1 MKRVKSSMHRSTDS
15 TGRPRFTGRHLIL
28 IAVLTL
34 GAGALGF
41 LTGSDSDYFY
51 RVKQSIET
59 FGRVYQEITAN
70 YVDQVDPDEF
80 MRAGID
86 GMLRTLDPYTVFIGE
101 HEGDELDLVTNGK
114 YGGVGVSIGI
124 RDGAITVLNLIEGY
138 SAAKQGVEIGDRIT
152 AIDGKQTAGLSLE
165 DVRQLVRGAPGTEVR
180 ITVERED
187 EKRPLE
193 FVLLRE
199 EIPVRNVT
207 YSGFVAPGIGLIRL
221 ERFSRTAGDDVRTA
235 LKSLG
240 EQQKLRGV
248 ILDLRDNPGGLLD
261 VAVDVV
267 AKFVPESS
275 LVVSTRG
282 RRPESERRYYSDET
296 PMVPGV
302 PLAVLVN
309 RSTASASEIVAGAVQ
324 DLDRG
329 VIVGTRTFGKGL
341 VQTIARI
348 SETASLKLT
357 TARYYTPSGRC
368 IQEID
373 YWHRKDDGSVTTIPD
388 SLRKEFRTHN
398 NRPVWEAGGI
408 EPDTA
413 VTDTMRNAYLDAL
426 IRKAMFFTYANHFAA
441 ARKTV
446 PEDFTVSDSLVNDF
460 ESYLKEKGFEYEEE
474 GETKVKELH
483 ELGEHARYGKEFAS
497 ALDRLDKVIA
507 AEKQRQ
513 IHRFHEEVRIALR
526 AEILGR
532 MVGDRARMEATFA
545 SDRQLQTALHI
556 LQQRSVYD
564 RLIAPRK

>member
-1 MKRVKSSMHRSTDS
+1 MKSLWHTNDS
-15 TGRPRFTGRHLIL
+15 TTGRLRLTRRHAIL
-28 IAVLTL
+28 IAALTV
-34 GAGALGF
+34 GAGTLGF

-70 YVDQVDPDEF
+70 YVDQVDPGEF

-101 HEGDELDLVTNGK
+101 NEGDELDLVTNGK

-138 SAAKQGVEIGDRIT
+138 SAAKQGVQIGDRILT
-152 AIDGKQTAGLSLE
+152 IDGKPTTGLSLE
-165 DVRQLVRGAPGTEVR
+165 GVRQLVRGAPGTEVR

-221 ERFSRTAGDDVRTA
+221 ERFSRTAGDDVRGA
-235 LKSLG
+235 LKGL
-240 EQQKLRGV
+240 EAQQKLRGV

-282 RRPESERRYYSDET
+282 RRPDSERRYYSDET
-296 PMVPGV
+296 PMEPDV

-373 YWHRKDDGSVTTIPD
+373 YWHRKDDGSVTTVPD
-388 SLRKEFRTHN
+388 SLRKEFRTRR

-408 EPDTA
+408 QPDTA
-413 VTDTMRNAYLDAL
+413 VTDTMRNAYLDEL
-426 IRKAMFFTYANHFAA
+426 LRKAMFFTYANRFAA
-441 ARKTV
+441 IHKTL
-446 PEDFTVSDSLVNDF
+446 PDDFTVSDSLVNDF
-460 ESYLKEKGFEYEEE
+460 ESYLKEKGFAYEEE
-474 GETKVKELH
+474 GATKVKELR
-483 ELGEHARYGKEFAS
+483 ELAARDRYGKEFA
-497 ALDRLDKVIA
+497 ATLDRLDRIIA
-507 AEKQRQ
+507 SEEQHQ
-513 IHRFHEEVRIALR
+513 INRFREEVRIALR

-532 MVGDRARMEATFA
+532 IVGDRARAEATFA

-556 LQQRSVYD
+556 LQLRSVYD
-564 RLIAPRK
+564 TLLAPRK